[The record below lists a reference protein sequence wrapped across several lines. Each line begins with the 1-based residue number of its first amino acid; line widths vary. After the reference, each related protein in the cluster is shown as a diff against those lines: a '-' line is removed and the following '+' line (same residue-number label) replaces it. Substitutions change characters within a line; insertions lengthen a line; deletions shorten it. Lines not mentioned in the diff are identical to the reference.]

1 VLADRYRLTDLLT
14 ESKGGRFWRAF
25 DSVLQ
30 RDVAVHIISCDDDR
44 APLLREAARRSATV
58 LDRRMLRVLDIDE
71 AEDRCFVVNEWGS
84 GTSIDLMLADGGPL
98 SPMVSA
104 WIIAEVADTLAL
116 AHDAHVAHGRLVP
129 ENVLIDKDG
138 SVRLIGFAVDAA
150 LHGLPA
156 GRVSTDIADM
166 VGLLYAA
173 MTGKWA
179 GVSRSAVPSA
189 PSTHGHVLRP
199 RQVRAGIPRDLDSL
213 CEYVLN
219 HGGDTQLTAAMLAD
233 SLRDFLGPS
242 ASAAEAWLARIEHPE
257 RGEGRVVLPP
267 LADPPVR
274 DVLREDT
281 ASDTAS
287 DTAFE
292 TDEQDAVEQ
301 ADEGEDDLDEP
312 AEPVEEGLP
321 TEAGLPIFH
330 EDTDEVSW
338 LRHHTEKPAPPPAFE
353 PHPERPL
360 FAPDPDPG
368 QPVRRP
374 RAAPVSPGAGGA
386 GFWPWE
392 SGGTGTGA
400 GTGSGVL
407 PAFVDEDDEDDDR
420 RPPGTSMLRLAGIIA
435 ACLLVLVAVV
445 IAFNLGRGKTPLGTA
460 KDETSQGPSRSP
472 SSSSSA
478 SVSPITGVAAR
489 DFDPQGTDG
498 GENPDEAPR
507 AVDGNPATS
516 WQTSRYQQ
524 QFGPAGLKT
533 GVGLVLDLHRSHAV
547 SEVDLT
553 TVGSPTGITIYV
565 TADAPR
571 NLQGLQVAGSTDL
584 TGTKGTVSFDEPV
597 TGRYV
602 VVWLTELPAV
612 PGGFRGGI
620 AAAVVRGDGAD
631 PRRPDGRRAARRP
644 RRW

>member
-1 VLADRYRLTDLLT
+1 MRSCLVPEDTRPGEILADRYRLTDLLT

-44 APLLREAARRSATV
+44 APLLRDAARRSATV

-71 AEDRCFVVNEWGS
+71 ADDRCFVVNEWGS

-104 WIIAEVADTLAL
+104 WIIAEAADTLAL
-116 AHDAHVAHGRLVP
+116 AHDARVAHGRLVP

-156 GRVSTDIADM
+156 GRVSTDIADL

-179 GVSRSAVPSA
+179 GVSRSAVPVA

-199 RQVRAGIPRDLDSL
+199 RQVRAGIPRDLDHL

-219 HGGDTQLTAAMLAD
+219 HGGDTELSAATLAD

-242 ASAAEAWLARIEHPE
+242 AGAAEAWLARIEHPE

-281 ASDTAS
+281 DSETGEQDAVGPAVD
-287 DTAFE
+287 E
-292 TDEQDAVEQ
+292 TDEQPVQHSDEPVTAVE
-301 ADEGEDDLDEP
+301 DGR
-312 AEPVEEGLP
+312 P

-338 LRHHTEKPAPPPAFE
+338 LRHHTEKPPPPPAFE

-368 QPVRRP
+368 QPARRP
-374 RAAPVSPGAGGA
+374 RAAPVTPGAGGS

-392 SGGTGTGA
+392 SGAGGTN
-400 GTGSGVL
+400 TGSGVL

-420 RPPGTSMLRLAGIIA
+420 RAPGTSMLRLAGIIA

-445 IAFNLGRGKTPLGTA
+445 IAFNLGRGKTPLGTT
-460 KDETSQGPSRSP
+460 KDETSQGPNPSP
-472 SSSSSA
+472 SSSSTA
-478 SVSPITGVAAR
+478 TVAPITGITAG

-498 GENPDEAPR
+498 GREPR
-507 AVDGNPATS
+507 
-516 WQTSRYQQ
+516 R
-524 QFGPAGLKT
+524 GPACRRRQPGD
-533 GVGLVLDLHRSHAV
+533 VLADL
-547 SEVDLT
+547 EV
-553 TVGSPTGITIYV
+553 P
-565 TADAPR
+565 
-571 NLQGLQVAGSTDL
+571 
-584 TGTKGTVSFDEPV
+584 
-597 TGRYV
+597 
-602 VVWLTELPAV
+602 
-612 PGGFRGGI
+612 
-620 AAAVVRGDGAD
+620 AAVRTW
-631 PRRPDGRRAARRP
+631 RPQDGRRPRPRPPPQSRRERGGPDHRRVSDRHQHLRHGRRSYEAHRAPVRRQHRHHRHERNGLVRRAGHRPLRRGLADRAACRARRVP
-644 RRW
+644 GRRRRGGGPG

>member
-1 VLADRYRLTDLLT
+1 MRSWLVPEHTRPGEVLADRYRLTDLLT

-25 DSVLQ
+25 DSVRQ
-30 RDVAVHIISCDDDR
+30 RDVAVHIIDCDDDR
-44 APLLREAARRSATV
+44 APLLRDAARRSATV
-58 LDRRMLRVLDIDE
+58 LDRRMLRVLDIDVD
-71 AEDRCFVVNEWGS
+71 AAGDRCFVVNEWGS

-104 WIIAEVADTLAL
+104 WIVAEVADTLAL

-156 GRVSTDIADM
+156 GRVSTDIADL

-179 GVSRSAVPSA
+179 GVTRSAVPSA
-189 PSTHGHVLRP
+189 PLTHGHVLRP

-219 HGGDTQLTAAMLAD
+219 HGGASEVTAATLAD
-233 SLRDFLGPS
+233 SLREFLGPS
-242 ASAAEAWLARIEHPE
+242 AGAAEAWLARIEHPQ
-257 RGEGRVVLPP
+257 RGEGMVVLPP

-274 DVLREDT
+274 DALREREV
-281 ASDTAS
+281 SD
-287 DTAFE
+287 
-292 TDEQDAVEQ
+292 TDEQEPVETTGELTGETPGDD
-301 ADEGEDDLDEP
+301 DESAP
-312 AEPVEEGLP
+312 AVEEGLP
-321 TEAGLPIFH
+321 TEAGMPILH
-330 EDTDEVSW
+330 EDTGAVEW
-338 LRHHTEKPAPPPAFE
+338 PRHPAAKPPPPPAFE

-374 RAAPVSPGAGGA
+374 RAAPVTQGPGGS

-392 SGGTGTGA
+392 SSANTGTGA
-400 GTGSGVL
+400 GTGSGVF
-407 PAFVDEDDEDDDR
+407 PAYVDDDEDDDR

-445 IAFNLGRGKTPLGTA
+445 IAFNLGRGKTPLGTTR
-460 KDETSQGPSRSP
+460 DESGQGTSRSP
-472 SSSSSA
+472 SPSTSA
-478 SVSPITGVAAR
+478 AVAPITGIAAR
-489 DFDPQGTDG
+489 AFDPQGTDG
-498 GENPDEAPR
+498 GENPDEAAR
-507 AVDGNPATS
+507 AVDGNPATF

-533 GVGLVLDLHRSHAV
+533 GVGLVLDLHDSHDV
-547 SEVDLT
+547 SAVDLT
-553 TVGSPTGITIYV
+553 TVGSPTGVSIFV
-565 TADAPR
+565 TASPPP
-571 NLQGLQVAGSTDL
+571 NLKGLQPTGSTDI
-584 TGTKGTVSFDEPV
+584 TGTKGTVTWAEPV

-602 VVWLTELPAV
+602 VVWLTKLPAV

-620 AAAVVRGDGAD
+620 AAAVVQGD
-631 PRRPDGRRAARRP
+631 
-644 RRW
+644 